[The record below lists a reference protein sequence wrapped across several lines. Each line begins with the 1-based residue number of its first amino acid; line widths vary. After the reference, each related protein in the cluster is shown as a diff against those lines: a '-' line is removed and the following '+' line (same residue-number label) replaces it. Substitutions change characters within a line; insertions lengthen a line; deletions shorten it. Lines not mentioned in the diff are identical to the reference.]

1 MKGMQIIF
9 YLGTSNECN
18 GYYMVSSQGYG
29 DQTMYDKIIFTQ
41 SMGHVVFTQKTKY
54 LEGIMGEE

>member
-29 DQTMYDKIIFTQ
+29 DQTMNFKLIFTQ
-41 SMGHVVFTQKTKY
+41 SIIHGAVSQVTEDLK
-54 LEGIMGEE
+54 GRRGED